1 MMVVNRLFTSGEY
14 SKIYNLPDLRKNAFR
29 GNATKIDRN
38 LLIVVKSLPISSAG
52 SRKSISRRYAGI
64 VTKNNPAP

>member
-1 MMVVNRLFTSGEY
+1 MVVNRLFTSGEY
-14 SKIYNLPDLRKNAFR
+14 SKIYNLRKDAFR